1 MSFKRFAVAGAVA
14 LSMTGAP
21 VLAQS
26 AAPLSVVTSVDRSG
40 ARIHHA
46 SNLDRKYLVGLAFF
60 AAVIAA
66 IVLLGGGNGHDLPA
80 SA

>member
-1 MSFKRFAVAGAVA
+1 MSFKRIAVAGTVA

-21 VLAQS
+21 VLAQA

-40 ARIHHA
+40 ARIEHA
-46 SNLDRKYLVGLAFF
+46 SNLDRDYLVGLAFL
-60 AAVIAA
+60 AAVVAA
-66 IVLLGGGNGHDLPA
+66 IVLLGDSNGNDLPA